1 MNWDPID
8 QTVLANEQVDA
19 QGRSWR
25 SGAIVEQKKL
35 SQWFFKIRE
44 YANDLLNH
52 ESLDW
57 PEKVKKMQ
65 TEWIGESKGFLFNF
79 DVNGQ
84 NLSIFTTRPETIY
97 G

>member
-25 SGAIVEQKKL
+25 SGATVEQKKL
-35 SQWFFKIRE
+35 SQWFFKIRDF
-44 YANDLLNH
+44 AKDLLDH
-52 ESLDW
+52 ESLEW
-57 PEKVKKMQ
+57 PQKVKKMQ
-65 TEWIGESKGFLFNF
+65 TDWIGESQGFVFKFKVDEKDLN
-79 DVNGQ
+79 
-84 NLSIFTTRPETIY
+84 IFTTRPETIY